1 MLHRLKA
8 PELVVRDPVGTEV
21 GPSLPAG
28 LVAALGERGGDGS
41 PALAADRFTVH
52 VADGVAGPSRAV
64 VGVPRVVRLRAPP
77 VGALEGGSLGRSWVG
92 DEAAGVE
99 HAVERPVPP
108 RRRRAVEVLLGVDGG
123 DQDPRSVAA

>member
-21 GPSLPAG
+21 GPSLPAC

-52 VADGVAGPSRAV
+52 VADGVAGPSRALV
-64 VGVPRVVRLRAPP
+64 IRSFLWVD
-77 VGALEGGSLGRSWVG
+77 EEFHGSSGRG
-92 DEAAGVE
+92 
-99 HAVERPVPP
+99 RPQWA
-108 RRRRAVEVLLGVDGG
+108 R
-123 DQDPRSVAA
+123 